1 MKLPDLWRATRQWLP
16 FSVRT
21 VAYGTLSIALGPLTR
36 DHRASLWAMQRWC
49 RSNIRGLNIVVEAS
63 GLENVPATGAFVY
76 CTNHQSIV
84 DIIVLGAVLPG
95 DYKWAVKRSLMR
107 IPFLGWHL
115 TIAGHVPVDRGAGAR
130 AAADAVRRFEHVLS
144 DGKPLLVFPEGTRSQ
159 DGLMRS
165 FKSGCFYAAVRA
177 GAPIVPVALHG
188 THRLMKRGAHDIG
201 DERVRPVRVNVGPPI
216 YPRLEGNE
224 DARMT
229 DLRDRT
235 YDAVADLLESIGG
248 RTKAR
253 GRPQAELLQVA
264 PTA

>member
-16 FSVRT
+16 FSLRT
-21 VAYGTLSIALGPLTR
+21 VAYGALSITLGPLTR
-36 DHRASLWAMQRWC
+36 DRRASLWAMQRWC
-49 RSNIRGLNIVVEAS
+49 RSNIRGLNIAVEAS

-95 DYKWAVKRSLMR
+95 DYKWAVKRSLMK

-115 TIAGHVPVDRGAGAR
+115 AIAGHVPVDRGAGAR
-130 AAADAVRRFEHVLS
+130 AAADAIRRFEHVLL
-144 DGKPLLVFPEGTRSQ
+144 DGKPLLVFPEGTRSR

-165 FKSGCFYAAVRA
+165 FKSGCFCAAVRA
-177 GAPIVPVALHG
+177 GAPIVPVAIQG

-201 DERVRPVRVNVGPPI
+201 DETLRPVSVNVGSPI
-216 YPRLEGNE
+216 YPKLEGNE
-224 DARMT
+224 HERVA

-235 YDAVADLLESIGG
+235 YDAVADLLESMGG
-248 RTKAR
+248 RMKAR
-253 GRPQAELLQVA
+253 GRTEVELPQVA